1 MSFCIIELQ
10 TARDGTTAIPPLKTA
25 ADKLHALETFLATA
39 SAASVSS
46 VPVHTVVV
54 LDESGEYL
62 RKPEVFVHD
71 NVEEV

>member
-1 MSFCIIELQ
+1 MAFCIIELQ

-25 ADKLHALETFLATA
+25 ADKSHALETFFATA

-54 LDESGEYL
+54 LDESGEHL
-62 RKPEVFVHD
+62 RKPEVFVHES
-71 NVEEV
+71 EE